1 MKCSVFRSSLKD
13 FTYIYLRTGHD
24 YDDLPDS
31 LREVFGNPGLVM
43 NLELTPERKLAYAEI
58 NEVMKNLEE
67 QGFHLQLPP
76 QKDTTGLLELPDKKE
91 EMLFP

>member
-31 LREVFGNPGLVM
+31 LREVFGKPGLVM
-43 NLELTPERKLAYAEI
+43 NLDLTPERKLAYADVH
-58 NEVMKNLEE
+58 EVMKNLDE
-67 QGFHLQLPP
+67 QGYHLQLPP
-76 QKDTTGLLELPDKKE
+76 QKDSTGLLELPDKKE
-91 EMLFP
+91 ELLFP

>member
-31 LREVFGNPGLVM
+31 LREVFGKPGLVM
-43 NLELTPERKLAYAEI
+43 NLELTPERKLAYADI
-58 NEVMKNLEE
+58 NQVMKNLEE
-67 QGFHLQLPP
+67 QGYHLQLPP
-76 QKDTTGLLELPDKKE
+76 HKDTTGLLELPDKQE